1 MTEAIKNRLEQIW
14 AGKVPIGYYTSGGYV
29 IPSDW
34 KLVPLQNCF
43 SRLTRK
49 NEENNENVLTISA
62 QQGLVN
68 QMEYYNNSY
77 ASEDKRGYSLLYK
90 GDYSYNKS
98 YSSDYPYGAI
108 KRLEKYDKGVVSPLY
123 ICFKPK
129 KSTNSDFYI
138 QYFEAGIFNREIYK
152 IAQEG
157 ARNHGLL
164 NVAVDDFFV
173 SSILYPPIPEQK
185 KIAEILMQCDKVITL
200 KKERI
205 EEEKKRKKWL
215 FETLLLSKRYQ
226 NKSGEKKSNWRTI
239 KLKEVCKIFNGDR
252 SNNYPTASELV
263 SNGIPFI
270 NAGHLNNHK
279 IDFSCM
285 NYITKEKYESMGG
298 AKLRHGDILL
308 CLRGS
313 LGKYAKVDFDNGAL
327 ASSMA
332 VLRPDTKL
340 ILGEYLYQILGSS
353 IFEKMIRTENNGSS
367 QPNLSAQSV
376 LQTPIELPCI
386 SEQAIITQKLSLQD
400 QLISMLEN
408 EADQW
413 QQEKKAL
420 MQLLLTGIVRVKK

>member
-1 MTEAIKNRLEQIW
+1 MTEEIKNRLEQIW

-123 ICFKPK
+123 MCFEPK

-215 FETLLLSKRYQ
+215 MKKLLVPDIGTKYGTQSAQWRKVSIDEIGAVVTGGTPPTANQQYYKNGIYPWVTPSDISSKYISETERKLSEKGLSVARKLPANTLLVTCIASIGKNAILRSEGSCNQQINAVIMNSGFDTEFIYYAIAYKKRNFLRLAGITATPIINARVFGKMRFDVPTYDVQIAIARVLSKQ
-226 NKSGEKKSNWRTI
+226 
-239 KLKEVCKIFNGDR
+239 D
-252 SNNYPTASELV
+252 
-263 SNGIPFI
+263 
-270 NAGHLNNHK
+270 
-279 IDFSCM
+279 
-285 NYITKEKYESMGG
+285 
-298 AKLRHGDILL
+298 
-308 CLRGS
+308 
-313 LGKYAKVDFDNGAL
+313 DN
-327 ASSMA
+327 
-332 VLRPDTKL
+332 
-340 ILGEYLYQILGSS
+340 
-353 IFEKMIRTENNGSS
+353 
-367 QPNLSAQSV
+367 
-376 LQTPIELPCI
+376 IELL
-386 SEQAIITQKLSLQD
+386 EQ
-400 QLISMLEN
+400 EVN
-408 EADQW
+408 QW
-413 QQEKKAL
+413 QQKKKAL
-420 MQLLLTGIVRVKK
+420 TQLLLTGIVRV